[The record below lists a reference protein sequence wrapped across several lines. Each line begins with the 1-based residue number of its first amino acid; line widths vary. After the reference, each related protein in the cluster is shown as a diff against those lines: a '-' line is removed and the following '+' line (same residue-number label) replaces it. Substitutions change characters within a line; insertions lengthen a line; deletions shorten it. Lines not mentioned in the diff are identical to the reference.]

1 VSLQQGEDRFPQA
14 AAGRRFP
21 QPQAIPSGVR
31 SAPLPALAAMHR
43 RAGSV
48 ARRATL
54 PALLCIAAACQRG
67 DATVALRAPGDNEIP
82 AGALGASIRRGRALL
97 EHTPDSLPANVGNKL
112 RCLSC
117 HLDGGMRAN
126 SAPLVGVY
134 ARFPQYSARSGTT
147 ITIQDRINGCFVRSM
162 NGHPLPAASPALR
175 DITAYLAF
183 LSRDVPVGAHVKG
196 EGFAAMTPLKGDSAV
211 GRMLFASRCARC
223 HGDDGGGTAVA
234 PPLWGA
240 QSFNIGAGMARLRT
254 AASFIRHNM
263 PYDQPGTL
271 TDQQAFDV
279 AAYVTSRPRPDL
291 PGKEYDWPRGGAP
304 PDVAYPT
311 LGTPPHEAARAQAKN

>member
-1 VSLQQGEDRFPQA
+1 VSLPQGEDRFPQA

-21 QPQAIPSGVR
+21 QPKA
-31 SAPLPALAAMHR
+31 LPARRRRRLLRAAAALCAALLAA
-43 RAGSV
+43 
-48 ARRATL
+48 L
-54 PALLCIAAACQRG
+54 FAACQRG
-67 DATVALRAPGDNEIP
+67 GTAVALRAPADNEIP

-97 EHTPDSLPANVGNKL
+97 EHTRDSLPANVGNKL

-183 LSRDVPVGAHVKG
+183 LSREVPVGAHVMG
-196 EGFAAMTPLKGDSAV
+196 EGFAAMTPLKGDSAI

-223 HGDDGGGTAVA
+223 HGDDGGGTVVA
-234 PPLWGA
+234 PPLWGTE
-240 QSFNIGAGMARLRT
+240 SFNIGAGMARLRT

-311 LGTPPHEAARAQAKN
+311 LGTPPQEAARAQSKN

>member
-1 VSLQQGEDRFPQA
+1 
-14 AAGRRFP
+14 
-21 QPQAIPSGVR
+21 
-31 SAPLPALAAMHR
+31 
-43 RAGSV
+43 
-48 ARRATL
+48 
-54 PALLCIAAACQRG
+54 
-67 DATVALRAPGDNEIP
+67 
-82 AGALGASIRRGRALL
+82 
-97 EHTPDSLPANVGNKL
+97 
-112 RCLSC
+112 
-117 HLDGGMRAN
+117 
-126 SAPLVGVY
+126 
-134 ARFPQYSARSGTT
+134 
-147 ITIQDRINGCFVRSM
+147 M

-196 EGFAAMTPLKGDSAV
+196 EGFAAMTPLKGDSAI

-223 HGDDGGGTAVA
+223 HGDDGGGTVVA
-234 PPLWGA
+234 PPLWGTE
-240 QSFNIGAGMARLRT
+240 SLNIGAGMARLRT

-311 LGTPPHEAARAQAKN
+311 LGTPPQEAARAQSKN